1 MSSLRKLSKTSVMI
15 LLLVTLASQGY
26 GDDKDSGRTGN
37 STIEKPASLS
47 KSTPSP
53 YKVLR
58 PTAVYSQPRED
69 SRKIAT
75 IKPGTKVQVV
85 DDQGDWLKIRS
96 KHGRPPGFIKK
107 DSVKLR
113 KKMPESALPR
123 KVDGR
128 DKMPTG
134 GKDGGERPQ
143 VRITSPPDG
152 TRITQD
158 KSIILVTGNVS
169 MKQTRTPNVDILF
182 VLDVSAS
189 TAHYAGVDF
198 GDSDLSSSS
207 APRRWGGGQIRVYG
221 RGFGMGDPGM
231 MDMENSILAA
241 EVAATRRLLSQLNSG
256 STRVGLITFGER
268 AQVLQPLTNEFERV
282 RKSLNE
288 VLETGPYGGTH
299 MVGGIRLGIKELS
312 GLGRSPR
319 RRGAIKVTFLLTDG
333 FPTLPIGGARRATPE
348 DTNLAINAA
357 RIAKKAGIKIHVF
370 ALGEEALS
378 YPRAAVG
385 IAKQSGGIFT
395 PVVRPADILTVL
407 ESVSV
412 VGVEYV
418 EVFNKTTGK
427 RASQLRLASDG
438 FFSSALPVVEGLN
451 RIQVLAR
458 GSGGAIGKDSIS
470 VFYQSG
476 EQRSLDL
483 EVFLEKEKSLKL
495 EVERLGRSSEEIQR
509 EIEGNRRES
518 LRQPY
523 ESPPAHEENFEP

>member
-1 MSSLRKLSKTSVMI
+1 MSSLRMLPRTSLVI
-15 LLLVTLASQGY
+15 LLLATLVSRGY

-53 YKVLR
+53 YIVLR

-158 KSIILVTGNVS
+158 KSIILVTGKVS

-189 TAHYAGVDF
+189 TARYAGVDF
-198 GDSDLSSSS
+198 GDSDLSN
-207 APRRWGGGQIRVYG
+207 PQRWGGGQIRI
-221 RGFGMGDPGM
+221 FGGGSSMGDPVM
-231 MDMENSILAA
+231 MDIRNSILAA
-241 EVAATRRLLSQLNSG
+241 EVAATLRLLSQLNSG

-268 AQVLQPLTNEFERV
+268 AQVLQPLTNDFERV

-299 MVGGIRLGIKELS
+299 MVGGIRLGIRELS

-333 FPTLPIGGARRATPE
+333 FPTLPIGGARKATPE

-357 RIAKKAGIKIHVF
+357 RIAKKAG
-370 ALGEEALS
+370 
-378 YPRAAVG
+378 
-385 IAKQSGGIFT
+385 
-395 PVVRPADILTVL
+395 
-407 ESVSV
+407 
-412 VGVEYV
+412 
-418 EVFNKTTGK
+418 
-427 RASQLRLASDG
+427 
-438 FFSSALPVVEGLN
+438 
-451 RIQVLAR
+451 
-458 GSGGAIGKDSIS
+458 
-470 VFYQSG
+470 
-476 EQRSLDL
+476 
-483 EVFLEKEKSLKL
+483 
-495 EVERLGRSSEEIQR
+495 
-509 EIEGNRRES
+509 
-518 LRQPY
+518 
-523 ESPPAHEENFEP
+523 